1 MDKEEIYSKIPK
13 STCKEGC
20 FRCCTNVVQFT
31 PSELK
36 ACGGEY
42 ECKGVC
48 NFLKDGKCTVYETR
62 PFVCRIYGTS
72 EILSCD
78 DYFVY
83 RDPGY
88 IRWDRVH
95 PGEIGRTIIAR
106 EFLKAMGIDRSFI

>member
-78 DYFVY
+78 DCTPERFLTEEETTEL
-83 RDPGY
+83 
-88 IRWDRVH
+88 VH
-95 PGEIGRTIIAR
+95 RYVTLKKKEEAEIQNQNA
-106 EFLKAMGIDRSFI
+106 EKH